1 MIEYTSRQSAKIIH
15 KPLQAFFAIHLIQ
28 LHTFSVNISEVETNI
43 HTGLEPVPG
52 VPGGGVPV
60 APYIVHDCPYVGI
73 PITIL
78 SAGIP

>member
-1 MIEYTSRQSAKIIH
+1 MCEY
-15 KPLQAFFAIHLIQ
+15 
-28 LHTFSVNISEVETNI
+28 ISEVETNI

-78 SAGIP
+78 LFGIP

>member
-1 MIEYTSRQSAKIIH
+1 MCEY
-15 KPLQAFFAIHLIQ
+15 
-28 LHTFSVNISEVETNI
+28 ISEVETNI

>member
-1 MIEYTSRQSAKIIH
+1 MNIPLDNQPRSSINLFSIFCDTFNSTPHIQCEY
-15 KPLQAFFAIHLIQ
+15 
-28 LHTFSVNISEVETNI
+28 ISEVETNI

-78 SAGIP
+78 LFGIP